1 MSAAGPLAGAVRVA
15 PGPRLRTVSRM
26 VARDAVA
33 PSGGV
38 PPAAG
43 AGAPDPGRAGEDPR
57 EADDAALARAL
68 VAGDER
74 ALAEAFRRHGPLV
87 QALARRRLPE
97 ADAQDVVQAVF
108 VAAWRSR
115 GTYDPARSTLPA
127 WLVGITR
134 HRLADHLRARHR
146 DAEVS
151 TGDADLTAL
160 PGPDRRVAEDPSER
174 AAERIVLLDELDHL
188 GEPQRTLL
196 RLAFFEELTHV
207 EIAARTELPVGTVKS
222 HLRRS
227 LRRLRVR
234 LEEDR
239 AVS

>member
-1 MSAAGPLAGAVRVA
+1 
-15 PGPRLRTVSRM
+15 M

-33 PSGGV
+33 PSGGAPRV
-38 PPAAG
+38 PVG
-43 AGAPDPGRAGEDPR
+43 AGAVDARAGEDPR
-57 EADDAALARAL
+57 AADDAELARAL
-68 VAGDER
+68 ADGDER
-74 ALAEAFRRHGPLV
+74 ALAEAFRRFAPLV
-87 QALARRRLPE
+87 QALALRRLPE

-115 GTYDPARSTLPA
+115 GTYDPDRSALPA

-134 HRLADHLRARHR
+134 HRIADHLRARHR

-151 TGDADLTAL
+151 TDAVELVGG
-160 PGPDRRVAEDPSER
+160 PGGERPVVDDPAER
-174 AAERIVLLDELDHL
+174 AADRLVLLDELEHL

-196 RLAFFEELTHV
+196 RLAFFEELTHT
-207 EIAARTELPVGTVKS
+207 EIAQRTDLPVGTVKS

-227 LRRLRVR
+227 LRRLRTR

-239 AVS
+239 AAS